1 MRNRTMKKANPFFQ
15 NAKRIIKPFWIG
27 LLAGSGFLACVS
39 TTTPSANLAHGA
51 KSAPAELVAVA
62 PAAAAVP
69 QNAQGATATVAV
81 NGTDTLNPQ
90 QPTVFE
96 RVEDYGQFP
105 QTLAQPT
112 GPINL
117 IPPNDPLLAAARIRG
132 VQWPMV
138 NNCGSSQVYP
148 KIKGLVS
155 YYHEDALVATG
166 EQYNPRAMTAAH
178 KSLPFGTIVRC
189 TRIDTGQSVVVMIND
204 RGPYVRGRILD
215 LSRSAAREIDMIK
228 DGVVPCLIEVLAYPL
243 IEAMGP
249 RGNG

>member
-15 NAKRIIKPFWIG
+15 NAKRIIKPFWTG
-27 LLAGSGFLACVS
+27 LFAGVGFLACVS
-39 TTTPSANLAHGA
+39 TTTPPANISQGHISVPA
-51 KSAPAELVAVA
+51 KSVVAA
-62 PAAAAVP
+62 QAIRQPSAVDAKSNIVIEGSLDP
-69 QNAQGATATVAV
+69 R
-81 NGTDTLNPQ
+81 
-90 QPTVFE
+90 QPTVIE

-105 QTLAQPT
+105 QTLAQAN
-112 GPINL
+112 GPVNL

-138 NNCGSSQVYP
+138 NNSGSSQVYP
-148 KIKGLVS
+148 KVKGLVS
-155 YYHEDALVATG
+155 FYHEDDRVATG
-166 EQYNPRAMTAAH
+166 EEYNPRALTAAH

-189 TRIDTGQSVVVMIND
+189 TRIDTGESVVVMIND

-215 LSRSAAREIDMIK
+215 LSRSAARELDMIK

>member
-1 MRNRTMKKANPFFQ
+1 MRKRTMKKANPFFQ

-39 TTTPSANLAHGA
+39 TTTPSANLAHGVNTV
-51 KSAPAELVAVA
+51 PAQLVAVA
-62 PAAAAVP
+62 PTAQ
-69 QNAQGATATVAV
+69 QNAQGSTAAVAPEAT
-81 NGTDTLNPQ
+81 DSLNPR
-90 QPTVFE
+90 QPTVYE

>member
-1 MRNRTMKKANPFFQ
+1 
-15 NAKRIIKPFWIG
+15 
-27 LLAGSGFLACVS
+27 
-39 TTTPSANLAHGA
+39 
-51 KSAPAELVAVA
+51 
-62 PAAAAVP
+62 
-69 QNAQGATATVAV
+69 
-81 NGTDTLNPQ
+81 
-90 QPTVFE
+90 
-96 RVEDYGQFP
+96 VEDYGQFP

-148 KIKGLVS
+148 KMKGMVS

-189 TRIDTGQSVVVMIND
+189 TRVDTGQSVVVMIND
-204 RGPYVRGRILD
+204 RGPYIQGRVLD

>member
-1 MRNRTMKKANPFFQ
+1 MRTRTMKKANPFFQ
-15 NAKRIIKPFWIG
+15 SAKRIIKPFWIG
-27 LLAGSGFLACVS
+27 LMAGSGFLACVS
-39 TTTPSANLAHGA
+39 TTTPSTTLGQGVHAAA
-51 KSAPAELVAVA
+51 PVAPITVVASATPQAAPANNASARE
-62 PAAAAVP
+62 AAALDPRQA
-69 QNAQGATATVAV
+69 
-81 NGTDTLNPQ
+81 
-90 QPTVFE
+90 TVFE

-138 NNCGSSQVYP
+138 NNSGSSQVYP
-148 KIKGLVS
+148 KMKGLVS

-189 TRIDTGQSVVVMIND
+189 TRLDTGQSVVVMIND
-204 RGPYVRGRILD
+204 RGPYVRGRVLD
-215 LSRSAAREIDMIK
+215 LSRSAARELDMIK

>member
-27 LLAGSGFLACVS
+27 LMAGSGFLACVS
-39 TTTPSANLAHGA
+39 TTTPPATVGQGIRP
-51 KSAPAELVAVA
+51 APAKQVAVA
-62 PAAAAVP
+62 PVTAQPPAAAPVQP
-69 QNAQGATATVAV
+69 MTETMSTQQATVI
-81 NGTDTLNPQ
+81 
-90 QPTVFE
+90 E

-105 QTLAQPT
+105 QTLAQST

-138 NNCGSSQVYP
+138 NNSGSSQVYP
-148 KIKGLVS
+148 KMKGLVS
-155 YYHEDALVATG
+155 FYHEDALVATG

-189 TRIDTGQSVVVMIND
+189 TRVDTGHSVVVMIND
-204 RGPYVRGRILD
+204 RGPYVRGRVLD
-215 LSRSAAREIDMIK
+215 LSRSAARELDMIS